1 MQTTKEEK
9 EVTTNNKVEIIG
21 RVISDE
27 LEFSHEMYGENFY
40 TFYVSSKRLSETEDI
55 IPVLVSEKICELED
69 IKKGVQIHIK
79 GYFRSYNKDIGEKM
93 KLILYV
99 FPKEITFLNE
109 DEMEDDSWIRLE
121 GYICKK
127 VSYRTTPLGR
137 KIAEIILAV
146 NRPNGKTDY
155 IPTIMWGGNADLCNC
170 LPIGEKLKL
179 KGRIQ
184 SRIYQKRIL
193 EDVFEER
200 NAYEVSVREFII

>member
-9 EVTTNNKVEIIG
+9 EVTTNNKVELIG
-21 RVISDE
+21 RVVSDE
-27 LEFSHEMYGENFY
+27 LEFSHEIYGENFY

-121 GYICKK
+121 GVVCKK

-137 KIAEIILAV
+137 KIAEVILAV

-170 LPIGEKLKL
+170 LSVGSKLKL